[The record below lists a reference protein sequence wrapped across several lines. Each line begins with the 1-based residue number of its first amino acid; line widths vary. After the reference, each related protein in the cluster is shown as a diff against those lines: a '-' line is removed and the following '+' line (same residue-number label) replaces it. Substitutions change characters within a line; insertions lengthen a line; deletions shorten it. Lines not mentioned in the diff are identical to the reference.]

1 MNELKDIKAIE
12 SISIDFSA
20 YFIFIAL
27 CILSIIF
34 IVVFLKTRKKKLT
47 KSQKASRYLKA
58 LDFSSY
64 DDKTLAYDFTIYGHE
79 CLQAH
84 NEDEF
89 FKIIR
94 QLEQYK
100 YKKDIQKID
109 SELIEEM
116 KDYIKVRV

>member
-27 CILSIIF
+27 CILC
-34 IVVFLKTRKKKLT
+34 IVVLIIFLKTRKKRLT

-58 LDFSSY
+58 LDFDTY
-64 DDKTLAYDFTIYGHE
+64 DDKTLAYNFTIYGHE
-79 CLQAH
+79 CLQSH
-84 NEDEF
+84 YEDEF
-89 FKIIR
+89 LKIIR